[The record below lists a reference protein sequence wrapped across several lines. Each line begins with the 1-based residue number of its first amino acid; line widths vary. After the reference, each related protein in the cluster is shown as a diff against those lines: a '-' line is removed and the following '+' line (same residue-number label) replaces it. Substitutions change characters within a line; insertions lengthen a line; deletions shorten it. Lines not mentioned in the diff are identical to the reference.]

1 MNTEMDIVILYSKKE
16 SVEFH
21 PSSLSFHMT
30 FFSFGFLKVF
40 FFMLNERKN
49 QNVDDD
55 EEEPINL
62 LTLSFGKRGG

>member
-49 QNVDDD
+49 VGDD

-62 LTLSFGKRGG
+62 LTVSFRKRGG